1 MADFSIRRTAR
12 RGFGSLFSVQGR
24 DDRMQ
29 FWIYCAL
36 VFGPLIAVQF
46 ITQIVLTFPSFD
58 TIAAAQ
64 PGDVEAGRK
73 IFEGQ
78 MRGMVGAA
86 YAAIA
91 IVLFGALLVVSATAR
106 RLHDRGRSGWWAL
119 ILPPGL
125 FAVALGQAR
134 RVSEMTEHMPA
145 LLEKMERQPGNPE
158 TMVDWMAQAN
168 ISTHGPDWP
177 AIVGGLL
184 LLWLMIELARAGTDG
199 ANHFGPAPE

>member
-1 MADFSIRRTAR
+1 MADFSIGRAAR
-12 RGFGSLFSVQGR
+12 RGFGGLFSVQGR

-29 FWIYCAL
+29 FWIYFAL

-46 ITQIVLTFPSFD
+46 IIQIVLTFPSFD
-58 TIAAAQ
+58 AIAAVQ
-64 PGDVEAGRK
+64 PGDAEAGRK

-78 MRGMVGAA
+78 MRGMVDAA
-86 YAAIA
+86 YTAIA
-91 IVLFGALLVVSATAR
+91 VVMFGALLVTSATAR

-134 RVSEMTEHMPA
+134 RTAEVTEHMSA
-145 LLEKMERQPGNPE
+145 FLEKIERQPGKPE
-158 TMVDWMAQAN
+158 TMVDWMARAN
-168 ISTHGPDWP
+168 VSTHGPDWP

-199 ANHFGPAPE
+199 ANRFGPAPG

>member
-1 MADFSIRRTAR
+1 MADFSIGRTAR
-12 RGFGSLFSVQGR
+12 RGFGRLFIVKGR
-24 DDRMQ
+24 DERMQ

-36 VFGPLIAVQF
+36 VFGPLIAIQF
-46 ITQIVLTFPSFD
+46 ITQIVLTFSSFD
-58 TIAAAQ
+58 AMAAAQ
-64 PGDVEAGRK
+64 PGDAEAGRK

-78 MRGMVGAA
+78 VRGMVGAA
-86 YAAIA
+86 YVTIG
-91 IVLFGALLVVSATAR
+91 IVMIGAMLVISATAR

-145 LLEKMERQPGNPE
+145 LLEKMERKPGNPA
-158 TMVDWMAQAN
+158 TMLDWVTRAN
-168 ISTHGPDWP
+168 MSTHGPDWP

-184 LLWLMIELARAGTDG
+184 LLWLMIELVRAGTDG
-199 ANHFGPAPE
+199 SNRFGPPPG